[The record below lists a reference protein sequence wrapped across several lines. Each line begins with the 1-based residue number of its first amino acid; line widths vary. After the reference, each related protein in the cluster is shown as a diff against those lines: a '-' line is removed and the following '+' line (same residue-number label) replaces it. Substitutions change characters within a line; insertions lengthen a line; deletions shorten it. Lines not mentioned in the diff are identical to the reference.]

1 MSYMNK
7 TIWATEGDV
16 KIGDIV
22 VVVAEINDRRVTI
35 SEETITSSQQV
46 SCNSDK
52 LKEAL
57 NVHNDEELINEL
69 EKRFGNIC
77 GYDIARQFME
87 DNNIEFDW
95 WGGSN

>member
-1 MSYMNK
+1 MNK

-35 SEETITSSQQV
+35 SEETSTSSQQV
-46 SCNSDK
+46 SCNYDK

-57 NVHNDEELINEL
+57 NVHNDEELMNEL
-69 EKRFGNIC
+69 EKRFGNTC

-87 DNNIEFDW
+87 DNNIEYDW

>member
-1 MSYMNK
+1 MNK

>member
-1 MSYMNK
+1 MEYIQK
-7 TIWATEGDV
+7 TLWTTEIDV
-16 KIGDIV
+16 KPGDIV
-22 VVVAEINDRRVTI
+22 VIVAEINDRRVSI
-35 SEETITSSQQV
+35 SEETSTSSQQV

-57 NVHNDEELINEL
+57 NVHNDEELMIEL
-69 EKRFGNIC
+69 EKRFGNTC

-87 DNNIEFDW
+87 DNNIEYDW